1 VVEMLQVSPY
11 YHIQGRSYHPQTTGM
26 VERLIQT
33 AKEEVSYVNDYPDP
47 LDAQRK
53 LDVW

>member
-1 VVEMLQVSPY
+1 MLQVSPY

-26 VERLIQT
+26 VERLIRT
-33 AKEEVSYVNDYPDP
+33 IKEEVSHANDHLDP